1 MVFRV
6 WVFGMGGIMI
16 VKPYE
21 ADEWW
26 GIQMKEYKVMKAYH
40 RNGEGWFLMSDGN
53 EYPDIFFQ
61 EVRNA

>member
-1 MVFRV
+1 
-6 WVFGMGGIMI
+6 MI